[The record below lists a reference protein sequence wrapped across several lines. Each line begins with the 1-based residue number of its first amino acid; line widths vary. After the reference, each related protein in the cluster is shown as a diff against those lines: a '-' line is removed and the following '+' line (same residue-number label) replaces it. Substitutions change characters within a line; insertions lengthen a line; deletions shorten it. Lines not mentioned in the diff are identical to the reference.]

1 MEVKPENIPLEM
13 KATRRWVLWKSDPVL
28 VNGKPKL
35 KDGKPQLTK
44 MPYSVL
50 KEGQKADSTDPS
62 TWCSFDEAVGRYNRG
77 GYDGIGFVLG
87 WDEETG
93 RSFAGI
99 DLDHLETPEDWN
111 RARQVAARFDS
122 YKEISFSGKGIHI
135 IVFGKKED
143 GPPRSSKEDGPHC
156 KSTKKC
162 IEIYDHG
169 RYFAI
174 TGNLLDDEYLPVN
187 YREKELR
194 DFYLETW
201 PEDKIENGRVSHH
214 STAMPAVVSS
224 VVAPAT
230 SHFPV
235 VAPAAVVAT
244 SLTDEEIIVIASR
257 AANGEKFKRLYVEG
271 DISAYNDDDSSADM
285 GLMCLLAFYTKDREQ
300 LERVFSSSALAAR
313 EKWQKR
319 ADYRKRTV
327 EAALALVKEQYSPR
341 RNLYRQT
348 SNGNADRLVDRFGAD
363 LLCRIRMSKSGV
375 ATGEWLIWNGNIWK
389 PDGTLEIERLA
400 REIINEIYDEA
411 GKLRALGDESA
422 GKLFSFAIK
431 SDNIKGLRDMI
442 MAARSNATIA
452 RRAKDF
458 DINPQLMGLP
468 GEGGLI
474 LELTDKSYMVRAARK
489 DDMITMAA
497 GVVPACREDLRQPK
511 KWLAFLNLIFKGDK
525 DLIRYIQK
533 LMGYSILGN
542 QAAQLFA
549 VFYGT
554 GANGKSTLVGTW
566 QLIFGD
572 YGTYPN
578 IMTFSKKFDD
588 KEIRSDLRAIM
599 KHRLVTPAE
608 GGATVKLDETL
619 INRWTGGQEPITG
632 RDIYES
638 TISEWPQGLIGIIS
652 NNKPII
658 SETNFGIWRRVR
670 LIPFKVNLKKLLK
683 PSELIEEY
691 EKKILF
697 PEEGDLIFRWMLQ
710 GYELYRA
717 EGLES
722 PAAVEEATRKYESES
737 NTLLQFCNDM
747 LMLDPEAKVQA
758 SELIDAYSKYCISEH
773 IEPMDLRKVKDE
785 ITTKIYPK
793 HEVDHKRTKKGIYY
807 IGMRL
812 KTDFD
817 FEMEDSIKEYT
828 KEIFSYMH
836 QSNVWD
842 ECTST
847 YCLTAICY

>member
-1 MEVKPENIPLEM
+1 MNLQENDPMAIESCKNLSISDENIPSEL
-13 KATRRWVLWKSDPVL
+13 KALKRWVVWK
-28 VNGKPKL
+28 
-35 KDGKPQLTK
+35 
-44 MPYSVL
+44 YVL
-50 KEGQKADSTDPS
+50 KPGSEKPTKPPFNAATGSFAESNNPATWSTFETACKA
-62 TWCSFDEAVGRYNRG
+62 
-77 GYDGIGFVLG
+77 L
-87 WDEETG
+87 ETG
-93 RSFAGI
+93 KYEGLGFMFGYEESNGLTYAGI
-99 DLDHLETPEDWN
+99 DLDHLESPEKWEESN
-111 RARQVAARFDS
+111 QIIKFFDS
-122 YKEISFSGKGIHI
+122 YAEISPSKQGVHILIKGSK
-135 IVFGKKED
+135 GE
-143 GPPRSSKEDGPHC
+143 GRSRER
-156 KSTKKC
+156 TKG
-162 IEIYDHG
+162 IEIYDKTH
-169 RYFAI
+169 YFTV
-174 TGNLLDDEYLPVN
+174 TGWKVE
-187 YREKELR
+187 
-194 DFYLETW
+194 
-201 PEDKIENGRVSHH
+201 G
-214 STAMPAVVSS
+214 
-224 VVAPAT
+224 APAT
-230 SHFPV
+230 VNGREEQLRKFYDKTFSSLKAKNETAPAEELRAIEDRRQEPV
-235 VAPAAVVAT
+235 VIPPIMPRPVASANPT
-244 SLTDEEIIVIASR
+244 LSDEEIIVIASR
-257 AANGEKFKRLYVEG
+257 AANGEKFRRLYVEG
-271 DISAYNDDDSSADM
+271 DISAYGDDDSSADM
-285 GLMCLLAFYTKDREQ
+285 GLMCLLAFYVKDPAQ
-300 LERVFSSSALAAR
+300 LERIFSSSALAAR

-348 SNGNADRLVDRFGAD
+348 SNGNADRLVDRFGAE
-363 LLCRIRMSKSGV
+363 LLYRIRMSKSGV

-411 GKLRALGDESA
+411 GRLRASGDEAA

-431 SDNIKGLRDMI
+431 NDNIKGLRDML

-452 RRAKDF
+452 RRARDF

-468 GEGGLI
+468 GESGVI
-474 LELTDKSYMVRAARK
+474 LELTDKGYEVRAARK

-497 GVVPACREDLRQPK
+497 GVVPARREDPRQPK

-572 YGTYPN
+572 YGTYPS
-578 IMTFSKKFDD
+578 IQTFSKKFDD
-588 KEIRSDLRAIM
+588 KETRSDLRAIM
-599 KHRLVTPAE
+599 KHRLVTPVE
-608 GGATVKLDETL
+608 GSASIKLDETL
-619 INRWTGGQEPITG
+619 INRWTGGQEPITT
-632 RDIYES
+632 RDLYES
-638 TISEWPQGLIGIIS
+638 TISEWPQGLIGIVS

-670 LIPFKVNLKKLLK
+670 LIPFDVNLKKLLK

-697 PEEGDLIFRWMLQ
+697 PEEGDLIFSWMLQ
-710 GYELYRA
+710 GYKLYRA

-737 NTLLQFCNDM
+737 NTLLQFCKDM
-747 LMLDPEAKVQA
+747 LILDPEAKIQA

-773 IEPMDLRKVKDE
+773 IVPMDLRKVKDE

-793 HEVDHKRTKKGIYY
+793 HEVDHRRTKKGIYY

-817 FEMEDSIKEYT
+817 FEMEDSIKEYI
-828 KEIFSYMH
+828 KEVFSCMH
-836 QSNVWD
+836 HPTVWD
-842 ECTST
+842 EYTSSD
-847 YCLTAICY
+847 CLTAICY